1 VQQVWLRAYL
11 DKAADAGIPARPP
24 YSIVLNRKG
33 FMIDPRSE
41 GYMGIPEFQSFYR
54 NLLDTYMRPLG
65 RPMFPDYITDRDD
78 SESFAFSIQYQ
89 AGKDQSI
96 RQHSD
101 ASSVTLNVNLNLPD
115 GEEEYSGSSLYF
127 VDPSTGV
134 KNSVTFAP
142 GVAVLHRG
150 KTMHAAVRAISIT
163 HHRLSV
169 SSRLSDEP

>member
-1 VQQVWLRAYL
+1 
-11 DKAADAGIPARPP
+11 
-24 YSIVLNRKG
+24 
-33 FMIDPRSE
+33 
-41 GYMGIPEFQSFYR
+41 
-54 NLLDTYMRPLG
+54 
-65 RPMFPDYITDRDD
+65 
-78 SESFAFSIQYQ
+78 
-89 AGKDQSI
+89 
-96 RQHSD
+96 
-101 ASSVTLNVNLNLPD
+101 
-115 GEEEYSGSSLYF
+115 